1 MSNALVY
8 IGIAVGVAAMAGAIA
23 YGTAN
28 QANYVPEDAVLSQAA
43 EQGLLPKTG
52 GLGADLNKE
61 QWHKILMQMKQQKL
75 ELNGKRITVN
85 NLI

>member
-28 QANYVPEDAVLSQAA
+28 QANYVPEDAILSQAA
-43 EQGLLPKTG
+43 EEGLLPKTG

-61 QWHKILMQMKQQKL
+61 QWHEDPYADEAAKIRAEWEKN
-75 ELNGKRITVN
+75 NGQ
-85 NLI
+85 

>member
-1 MSNALVY
+1 MSNALIF

-28 QANYVPEDAVLSQAA
+28 QQNNMSNDLVLEPAA

-52 GLGADLNKE
+52 VLGADLNKE
-61 QWHKILMQMKQQKL
+61 QWHADPYAEKAAKIRAAFEAKQGGQ
-75 ELNGKRITVN
+75 
-85 NLI
+85 